1 MLAVMVQ
8 PELVHA
14 GLPRKLFLVKDDGAG
29 VRRTP
34 DRGFDRRITVPLLV
48 VERNPFANGRD
59 LGNLLRLTRS
69 ETVDSD
75 PVLAGMTGR
84 RVPGDAY
91 GLSDVESNGLVGAG
105 GRGRDRDMVARPVD
119 RANVIGRTT
128 DKSGDR
134 SAYGFLSDHVYRRSR
149 NDHLLPRLLDE
160 LLGIMYH
167 LVQSRSSCDEAQ

>member
-1 MLAVMVQ
+1 
-8 PELVHA
+8 
-14 GLPRKLFLVKDDGAG
+14 
-29 VRRTP
+29 
-34 DRGFDRRITVPLLV
+34 
-48 VERNPFANGRD
+48 
-59 LGNLLRLTRS
+59 
-69 ETVDSD
+69 
-75 PVLAGMTGR
+75 MTGR

-91 GLSDVESNGLVGAG
+91 GLSDVESNGLVNAG

-134 SAYGFLSDHVYRRSR
+134 SAYGFPSDHVYRRSR

>member
-1 MLAVMVQ
+1 MLAVVVQ

-29 VRRTP
+29 VRGTS
-34 DRGFDRRITVPLLV
+34 DRSFDRRITIPFLV
-48 VERNPFANGRD
+48 VERDPFANRRD

-91 GLSDVESNGLVGAG
+91 GLSDVESNGLVSTG
-105 GRGRDRDMVARPVD
+105 GRGGDRDMVARSVN

-134 SAYGFLSDHVYRRSR
+134 SAHGSLSGHVYRQ
-149 NDHLLPRLLDE
+149 LT
-160 LLGIMYH
+160 
-167 LVQSRSSCDEAQ
+167 